1 MPYDC
6 KRQRYEN
13 YCLLDYRLVLEIA
26 VYMEKYLLV
35 GLVLKDGSNI
45 DKITKLEEDYFYNG
59 RNIKYSDLV
68 FRVSHFRVLELN
80 TLSLLDIS
88 VNEYCTSDFEI
99 YGIGKCV
106 REYYKELSEDWETIK
121 SIKLNVNCI
130 TEDALDS
137 RRLNWGSSSDSDIDK
152 ELAYNNVPVIYN
164 NEPVYGTSI
173 VGLSDYGYGGNNSE
187 VRFYVD
193 YITGE
198 VLIYLERLLVYGND
212 LTATNRFPFAK
223 SYSIESGWKFVERN
237 SNDEFEHINLLL
249 NFGYN
254 LGNGYISNGEIAIVY
269 RVGNGD
275 VIIIPSN
282 VKTVATFI
290 QGYNCYGM
298 TFSIVLPPK
307 AKLKPINEFNFSS
320 NDNNDI
326 RLVLSDSTSFADL
339 KEMAEAL
346 GSHTYGLTNRDE
358 AIERIEEDCGIKL
371 EFY

>member
-1 MPYDC
+1 
-6 KRQRYEN
+6 
-13 YCLLDYRLVLEIA
+13 
-26 VYMEKYLLV
+26 MEKYLLV

-88 VNEYCTSDFEI
+88 VNEYCTGDFEI
-99 YGIGKCV
+99 YGIGECV
-106 REYYKELSEDWETIK
+106 REYYNELSEDWETIK

-152 ELAYNNVPVIYN
+152 ELSYNNVPVIYN
-164 NEPVYGTSI
+164 NKPVYGSSI
-173 VGLSDYGYGGNNSE
+173 VELSDYGYGGYNSE
-187 VRFYVD
+187 VRFYAD

-198 VLIYLERLLVYGND
+198 VSVYLERMLVYGND

-223 SYSIESGWKFVERN
+223 SYSIESGWEFVERN

-249 NFGYN
+249 NFGYT

-269 RVGNGD
+269 RVGNSD
-275 VIIIPSN
+275 VIVMPSN

-339 KEMAEAL
+339 KEMVKDL